1 MDGVQLLQG
10 YTATM
15 RRYFFVP
22 LSFQKFLVLIR
33 SISEGWK
40 DGMALK
46 PSSGFKIVYQP
57 SYYQIQIKVTIRQT
71 DSIMTFNFE
80 LCESQFSVL
89 SGRFTIKL
97 SKICFLCTYLD
108 QIIIQQKLMF
118 CSKFSFTIFL
128 LIIISIIFKSF
139 HKHCKDLW
147 TT

>member
-1 MDGVQLLQG
+1 MNAVQLLQG

-15 RRYFFVP
+15 MRYFFVT
-22 LSFQKFLVLIR
+22 LSFQKFLALIR

-80 LCESQFSVL
+80 LQFSVL

-108 QIIIQQKLMF
+108 HIIIQQKLMF